1 MRSGETPNPRSPARA
16 SPESLSRTRLKTTAM
31 LLLYP
36 RLTKV
41 SLDRSSYRVLPLLM
55 AKTRVSTKG
64 QIVLPKALR
73 TAKRW
78 LPGTEL
84 EIEERPEGVL
94 LKPARR
100 YVTRLEDV
108 IGCANYK
115 GSPKTLDEMDA

>member
-1 MRSGETPNPRSPARA
+1 
-16 SPESLSRTRLKTTAM
+16 
-31 LLLYP
+31 
-36 RLTKV
+36 
-41 SLDRSSYRVLPLLM
+41 M

-64 QIVLPKALR
+64 LIVLPKALR

-115 GSPKTLDEMDA
+115 GSPKTLEEMDAGAMREVLRQWRKGRSRS